1 MSQIFNQLTN
11 DMKESM
17 RNKDKNRLT
26 TIRMAISAIKQKQ
39 IDERVEI
46 TDEIAIAI
54 IIKMIKQRQDSYG
67 QYVHA
72 NRLELAEVE
81 QSEIEILTKYMPKQL
96 SDDEVVSIVREAI
109 ESVGTASM
117 KDMGKI
123 MTFIKE
129 KISGRSDMGKVSAIV
144 KSNLS

>member
-39 IDERVEI
+39 IDEKVEI
-46 TDEIAIAI
+46 TDDIALAI
-54 IIKMIKQRQDSYG
+54 IIKMIKQRQDSYS
-67 QYVHA
+67 QYVQA
-72 NRLELAEVE
+72 DRMELAEIE

-96 SDDEVVSIVREAI
+96 SDDEVVIIVQKAI

-123 MTFIKE
+123 MALIKE